1 MATGSIVIGMLWVF
15 VALGGAGAFF
25 RQAIQ
30 HWRSRTP
37 ISSSKNLLVRLVW
50 LLVLGILG
58 IALVAS
64 EGLGTNTV
72 ICAAF
77 VMMGMT
83 AWVLFWGY
91 FIEQQ
96 VNRAFTRSEKDKLG

>member
-1 MATGSIVIGMLWVF
+1 MAAGSIVIGALWLF

-37 ISSSKNLLVRLVW
+37 ISSRKNFLVRLVW
-50 LLVLGILG
+50 LLGLGILG

-64 EGLGTNTV
+64 EGLGIDNV

-77 VMMGMT
+77 IMAGIT

-96 VNRAFTRSEKDKLG
+96 VNRALTRSGKDDLG